1 MKMPQIVRIKICF
14 LCLCPFVA
22 CAEQI

>member
-1 MKMPQIVRIKICF
+1 MKMPQIVHIKICF